1 MDNSNGNSYK
11 GISTDIYN
19 PRDVYE
25 VKILL
30 AYFLNRIDRPVTPAQ
45 MLEIIR
51 SDDCVSYFLYVEAVE
66 QMKNNGTL
74 ALVEREGTEY
84 YVLTDAGRE
93 GAESLKDLVSKS
105 VRDRIYA
112 SGLKLFAKLRAERE
126 MKFEITPQGT
136 GYSVRCFLEE
146 GSVTLLD
153 LRLFAPD
160 REQADFIKSKILMNP
175 SEFYSR
181 VLDYVIAN
189 EEYVPDLNE

>member
-1 MDNSNGNSYK
+1 MDNSNGHSYK
-11 GISTDIYN
+11 GISTDFYN

-51 SDDCVSYFLYVEAVE
+51 SADCVSYFLYVEAVE
-66 QMKNNGTL
+66 QMKKNGTL
-74 ALVEREGTEY
+74 VIEEQEGTEY
-84 YVLTDAGRE
+84 YVLTEAGKE

-126 MKFEITPQGT
+126 MKFEITPQDS
-136 GYSVRCFLEE
+136 GYSVHCYLEE
-146 GSVTLLD
+146 GNVTLLD

-160 REQADFIKSKILMNP
+160 KEQAEFIKSKILMNP

-181 VLDYVIAN
+181 VLDYIIAN

>member
-1 MDNSNGNSYK
+1 MDSIYN
-11 GISTDIYN
+11 GISTEIYN
-19 PRDVYE
+19 PRDVFE

-30 AYFLNRIDRPVTPAQ
+30 AYFLSKIDRPVTPAQ

-51 SDDCVSYFLYVEAVE
+51 SDDCVSYFLYVEAVD
-66 QMKNNGTL
+66 QMMQNGTL
-74 ALVEREGTEY
+74 ALEEREGTEY
-84 YVLTDAGRE
+84 YVLTEAGRE
-93 GAESLKDLVSKS
+93 GAEGFKKLVSKS

-126 MKFEITPQGT
+126 MNFDIVEQGS
-136 GYSVRCFLEE
+136 GYSVHCSLEDA
-146 GSVTLLD
+146 GVTMLD

-160 REQADFIKSKILMNP
+160 KEQAEFIKSKILMNP

-181 VLDYVIAN
+181 LLDYVIAN